1 MAVPDFAF
9 ATAPEILRELGQ
21 RMRQQRVAK
30 SLTQEELALKADVSV
45 GAIKKL
51 ESTGLT
57 TMDTFVRAVA
67 ALGLVDELSNF
78 LALRPSLSIAEM
90 EERAT
95 TAPRKRVRHPKGG
108 T

>member
-1 MAVPDFAF
+1 MHDFAF
-9 ATAPEILRELGQ
+9 AAAPEILRELGQ
-21 RMRQQRVAK
+21 RMRHQRLAK
-30 SLTQEELALKADVSV
+30 SLTQEDLALKALVSV

-57 TMDTFVRAVA
+57 TMDTFVRTVA

-78 LALRPSLSIAEM
+78 LVLRPSGSIAEM

-95 TAPRKRVRHPKGG
+95 TSPRKRVRHPKEGV
-108 T
+108 